1 MWPEHEVMSKALKF
15 DLEAKGQHRM
25 GIRNA
30 HDLLSQGDTL
40 MCQYDM
46 TMSKQKTLRVRFCTD
61 RRTDRL
67 IPLYPLNFVS
77 KLGGGGNNTQNI
89 YVLM

>member
-46 TMSKQKTLRVRFCTD
+46 TMSKQKTLRVRICTD
-61 RRTDRL
+61 RRTERL
-67 IPLYPLNFVS
+67 ILLYPQIFD
-77 KLGGGGNNTQNI
+77 KGGGGGNNTQNI